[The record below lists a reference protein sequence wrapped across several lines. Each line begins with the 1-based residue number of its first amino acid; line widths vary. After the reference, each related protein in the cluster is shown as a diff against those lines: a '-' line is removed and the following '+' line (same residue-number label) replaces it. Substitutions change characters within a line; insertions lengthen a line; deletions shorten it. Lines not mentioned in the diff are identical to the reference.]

1 MWKSEGTR
9 QDVEQKKEG
18 NKAMTMDKMQ
28 QPRRILVIDDDLDIW
43 KAYQL
48 VLTPEAVSSGT
59 SADKINHLLSPV
71 MEDDPAV
78 AHYSLSFAVQG
89 QEGYAMVEEALRKE
103 EPFALAFVDVRMPP
117 GWDGMETSKRIRALD
132 PEIELVIVT
141 AYSDHSIEEIVRA
154 VGSSEKLLFLRKP
167 FDPDE
172 IKQLALS
179 LTAKWHLS
187 RLAEQQR
194 QEISASEHRFR
205 SLVETISDFV
215 WEVDCEGRFSY
226 CSPVSRKLYGY
237 TPEELLGRI
246 FFEVLCEPES
256 RDQLRR
262 IFSSCV
268 DSASPYQAVE
278 RRFLTKEGRLVIVE
292 SSGTP
297 MFDGQGRICG
307 YRGIDRDITARKEYE
322 EDKLRLEDR
331 LRQAQKME
339 AIGTLA
345 GGIAHDFNN
354 ILAPILGYAELALL
368 RDPEGA
374 LASDLGQIT
383 KAARRAQDLVGQILA
398 FSRRAPQENQPLLPQ
413 SIIKEAL
420 KLLRASLPASIEIR
434 EDVPVD
440 CGAIMADPT
449 QLHQIVMNLCNN
461 AYQAMRESGGVLGVR
476 LSRIE
481 IDPQDGKVV
490 GAELSPGRYALI
502 EISDTGPGVAK
513 EILPRIFE
521 PYFTTKAKGE
531 GTGLGLS
538 VVHGIVKSFQG
549 HITVYSE
556 PDQGTSFHVYLPLV
570 PDEAGLGCADCL
582 KELPTGTERLLVV
595 DDEDMI
601 TDMLRAMLS
610 GLGYQVTIFNDPM
623 EALTLLETD
632 PLAFD
637 LLLTDMTMP
646 HLSGYELARRVL
658 RLRPAL
664 PVVLCTGYSELIGR
678 EEAQANGVR
687 AFMVKPVALQ
697 ELAETIRRVLD
708 STQSN

>member
-1 MWKSEGTR
+1 M
-9 QDVEQKKEG
+9 
-18 NKAMTMDKMQ
+18 
-28 QPRRILVIDDDLDIW
+28 
-43 KAYQL
+43 
-48 VLTPEAVSSGT
+48 
-59 SADKINHLLSPV
+59 
-71 MEDDPAV
+71 
-78 AHYSLSFAVQG
+78 
-89 QEGYAMVEEALRKE
+89 
-103 EPFALAFVDVRMPP
+103 
-117 GWDGMETSKRIRALD
+117 
-132 PEIELVIVT
+132 
-141 AYSDHSIEEIVRA
+141 
-154 VGSSEKLLFLRKP
+154 
-167 FDPDE
+167 
-172 IKQLALS
+172 
-179 LTAKWHLS
+179 
-187 RLAEQQR
+187 
-194 QEISASEHRFR
+194 
-205 SLVETISDFV
+205 
-215 WEVDCEGRFSY
+215 
-226 CSPVSRKLYGY
+226 
-237 TPEELLGRI
+237 
-246 FFEVLCEPES
+246 
-256 RDQLRR
+256 
-262 IFSSCV
+262 
-268 DSASPYQAVE
+268 
-278 RRFLTKEGRLVIVE
+278 
-292 SSGTP
+292 
-297 MFDGQGRICG
+297 
-307 YRGIDRDITARKEYE
+307 
-322 EDKLRLEDR
+322 
-331 LRQAQKME
+331 
-339 AIGTLA
+339 
-345 GGIAHDFNN
+345 
-354 ILAPILGYAELALL
+354 
-368 RDPEGA
+368 
-374 LASDLGQIT
+374 
-383 KAARRAQDLVGQILA
+383 GQILA

-449 QLHQIVMNLCNN
+449 QLHQIVMNLCTN

-582 KELPTGTERLLVV
+582 KELPAGTERLLVV

-610 GLGYQVTIFNDPM
+610 GLGYEVTIFNDPM